1 MICPKCKKTFT
12 GDITTCP
19 DCGGML
25 IGTVEESSPADE
37 EVLSKRDQ
45 KRLAKEQED
54 TVFENV
60 RISDFSIDDVKKK
73 YATIEESD
81 PTAQAADIVQ
91 SEPEVVK
98 IAEGGIKPE
107 DFASAD
113 SEAEET
119 GAEEESD
126 KAEAEE
132 TEIEFDEADEAEE
145 DVAEAVEAE
154 AAEEIYE
161 ENEAEVE
168 EAEAEAEPEAEA
180 EDEAF
185 DLAEESDSEPEII
198 DISSNSPEDGEPKAQ
213 EAEKE
218 DFEDFFSYDLD
229 SADEPEEEELE
240 DVAEEEPE
248 EEPPAPVYNNRRNR
262 RERHTDDEVRE
273 VVFDEDD
280 MSPVV
285 YKGGDEKNSEKAE
298 GGKGLAAFV
307 MLLAVLALGVS
318 AACFVFAFTGM
329 DPLSLLSKS
338 AEIIPFFDLI

>member
-12 GDITTCP
+12 ENITTCP

-37 EVLSKRDQ
+37 EILSKREQ

-54 TVFENV
+54 AVFENV

-107 DFASAD
+107 DFAKAD
-113 SEAEET
+113 AEPEESEAEKTEAY
-119 GAEEESD
+119 AE
-126 KAEAEE
+126 
-132 TEIEFDEADEAEE
+132 
-145 DVAEAVEAE
+145 EAVE
-154 AAEEIYE
+154 EINE

-198 DISSNSPEDGEPKAQ
+198 DIVSNTPEDGEPEAQ

-218 DFEDFFSYDLD
+218 EFEDFFSYDLD
-229 SADEPEEEELE
+229 SADEPEEEEPE

-273 VVFDEDD
+273 VVFDGDD

-285 YKGGDEKNSEKAE
+285 YKDGDEKNSEKAE

>member
-1 MICPKCKKTFT
+1 
-12 GDITTCP
+12 
-19 DCGGML
+19 ML

-37 EVLSKRDQ
+37 EILSKREQ

-54 TVFENV
+54 AVFENV

-113 SEAEET
+113 AEPEESEAEKT
-119 GAEEESD
+119 
-126 KAEAEE
+126 
-132 TEIEFDEADEAEE
+132 EADAE
-145 DVAEAVEAE
+145 EAVE
-154 AAEEIYE
+154 EINE
-161 ENEAEVE
+161 GNEAEVE

-198 DISSNSPEDGEPKAQ
+198 DIVSNTPEDGEPEAQ

-273 VVFDEDD
+273 VVFDGDD

-285 YKGGDEKNSEKAE
+285 YKDGDEKNSEKAE